1 MVFKEL
7 LFFIDDESIAK
18 PPYKLDPK
26 NGQFIEPFMELYSIL
41 GKTGEDMDIGIDPED
56 FVNGMFIIPFDVT
69 PTSAA
74 NMEYLSKIEG
84 GHCRIELQFKKPLP
98 HNIII
103 ITYSIFPYE
112 LRIDG
117 ARNCKVI
124 SV

>member
-1 MVFKEL
+1 
-7 LFFIDDESIAK
+7 
-18 PPYKLDPK
+18 
-26 NGQFIEPFMELYSIL
+26 MELYSIL
-41 GKTGEDMDIGIDPED
+41 GKAGEDMNIGIDPED

-74 NMEYLSKIEG
+74 NMEYLSEKEG

-103 ITYSIFPYE
+103 ITYAIFLYE

-124 SV
+124 PV